1 MNNKIFITFDKSQE
15 DIPVLTTFIENQFS
29 MFGSGP
35 SVTITNVITGDEAVD
50 IWNRLNNKK
59 KKEENNGQTAI
70 ERR

>member
-1 MNNKIFITFDKSQE
+1 MSDRIIVTFDKSQE

-59 KKEENNGQTAI
+59 EKRGKEWRKEK
-70 ERR
+70 R

>member
-59 KKEENNGQTAI
+59 KEER
-70 ERR
+70 EC

>member
-29 MFGSGP
+29 MFDSGS

-50 IWNRLNNKK
+50 IWNRLNNININIAMALSTK
-59 KKEENNGQTAI
+59 I
-70 ERR
+70 I

>member
-15 DIPVLTTFIENQFS
+15 DIPVLTTFIENQLSF
-29 MFGSGP
+29 FASGP

-59 KKEENNGQTAI
+59 EMRE
-70 ERR
+70 

>member
-29 MFGSGP
+29 MFGSGS

-59 KKEENNGQTAI
+59 KKEEKNGG
-70 ERR
+70 RRSDH

>member
-15 DIPVLTTFIENQFS
+15 DIPVLTTFIENQLSIFT
-29 MFGSGP
+29 SGP

-59 KKEENNGQTAI
+59 KAQ
-70 ERR
+70 R

>member
-15 DIPVLTTFIENQFS
+15 DIPVLTAFIENQFS

-35 SVTITNVITGDEAVD
+35 SLTITNVITGDEAVD

-59 KKEENNGQTAI
+59 KKEEKNGG
-70 ERR
+70 RRSDD